1 MREWTV
7 YESLKCTQIFSLQ
20 IVTIIEAAICRGT
33 GYIKD
38 FYLIL
43 QRGFISQIC
52 NGKPNNIYMLSQRVG
67 FC

>member
-43 QRGFISQIC
+43 VERFYFPDLQW
-52 NGKPNNIYMLSQRVG
+52 
-67 FC
+67 